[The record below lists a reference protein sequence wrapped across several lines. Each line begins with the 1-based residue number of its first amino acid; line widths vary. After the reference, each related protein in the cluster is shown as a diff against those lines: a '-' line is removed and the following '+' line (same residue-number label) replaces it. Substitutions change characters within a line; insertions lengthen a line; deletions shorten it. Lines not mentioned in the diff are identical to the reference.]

1 MHIQAEVQSQRCQ
14 QQLRAIQVKIRLDN
28 QHRMLLE
35 SDRRALRAEL
45 HQLEEDFVLWGQAY
59 SSRSEE
65 KRDIQTG
72 IREQSLIHVVYN

>member
-1 MHIQAEVQSQRCQ
+1 MYLCIQAEVKSQKCQ
-14 QQLRAIQVKIRLDN
+14 QQLRAVQVKIRLDN
-28 QHRMLLE
+28 QQRMLLE

-72 IREQSLIHVVYN
+72 I